1 MNDAPRLPQSNTS
14 MAATPPACFLNLPN
28 RMTRDEDLRMTK
40 QSEIE
45 RDKAVVH
52 AFYQA
57 GIDGDLTSFARY
69 LDPNFTWTAPNYLPW
84 GGTHTGATLFRDQV
98 LSSLPDVFDFARF
111 GYISVI
117 AEDGHVDAVIN
128 QGVMGTAAVIQIV
141 DCWTVR
147 NGKVTSIWVAYFEPQ
162 ALLDKLGLS
171 HGLSSGM
178 SMDFQRIS

>member
-98 LSSLPDVFDFARF
+98 LSSLPDVFDFAVRLHQRYRRRRPRRR
-111 GYISVI
+111 GHPPGCYGHRRGHPDRRLLDRP
-117 AEDGHVDAVIN
+117 ERQGHVHL
-128 QGVMGTAAVIQIV
+128 GCLFRTSGTA
-141 DCWTVR
+141 
-147 NGKVTSIWVAYFEPQ
+147 
-162 ALLDKLGLS
+162 
-171 HGLSSGM
+171 
-178 SMDFQRIS
+178 